1 MPRTITAEVAL
12 DARTKHGEGP
22 VWHPVEH
29 TLDWVDIMAGHIH
42 RYDPRTGREI
52 VIEVGQPL
60 GSIAPRRAGGYVLAV
75 EEGFG
80 IIERSGKR
88 RIVAHIE
95 HGNPA
100 RRMNDGGCDSAGRFW
115 AGSMAYD
122 FEGGA
127 GALYRLDPDFTVT
140 EMLAGVTISN
150 GLDWTDDDRTMY
162 YIDSR
167 AFSVDAFDFD
177 TPSGTIRNRR
187 RVVEV
192 PSDPTSPTGSTVPD
206 GMTLDAEGFLWVAV
220 YGASE
225 VRRYSPDGRIDCV
238 VTVPACAVTSCAF
251 GGEELSDLYITSFI
265 TFSDGREPHAGALF
279 RCRPGV
285 TGRPA
290 RLFAG

>member
-1 MPRTITAEVAL
+1 MPRTISAELVL
-12 DARTKHGEGP
+12 DAATEHGEGP
-22 VWHPVEH
+22 LWHPVEH
-29 TLDWVDIMAGHIH
+29 TLDWVDIMKGHIH
-42 RYDPRTGREI
+42 RYDPRTNREA

-88 RIVAHIE
+88 RIVARVE
-95 HGNPA
+95 HRSPA

-115 AGSMAYD
+115 AGTMAYD
-122 FEGGA
+122 FETGA

-162 YIDSR
+162 FIDSP
-167 AFSVDAFDFD
+167 AHGVDAFDFD
-177 TPSGTIRNRR
+177 ARSGTISNRR
-187 RVVEV
+187 RVVEI
-192 PSDPTSPTGSTVPD
+192 PSDPTSPKGSTVPD

-220 YGASE
+220 FGASE

-251 GGEELSDLYITSFI
+251 GGEDLTDLYITSFI
-265 TFSDGREPHAGALF
+265 IFDDGREPEAGALF

-285 TGRPA
+285 SGRPA